1 MGDAGSL
8 VPLRRSVIFYFAMK
22 TFATLTLIG
31 RDKSGVIAA
40 VTQFLFDC
48 QANIEALEE
57 QVSRG
62 QFSMTL
68 QASWPSKGFQEK
80 PVREGL
86 ARLAARL
93 SMELKV
99 HFAPQRTL
107 QRMALFVTREPH
119 VLRSVLQAAQAGK
132 IKAQPALILG
142 NRHDLKPVAA
152 EHGIPFRHVDFNERA
167 AAERKTLQI
176 LEEQQIDF
184 IVLARFMKILS
195 PNFVWRW
202 KNKIINIHPS
212 LLPAFPGASAYRQA
226 YEKGV
231 KIVGVTAH
239 FVTPDLDQ
247 GPIIWQE
254 AFQTKPEESLESIVR
269 RGQAGE
275 SKCLVKAIR
284 IFLEKRLDVH
294 WGRVYGV

>member
-1 MGDAGSL
+1 MQLSG
-8 VPLRRSVIFYFAMK
+8 RVIVMK
-22 TFATLTLIG
+22 IYATATLIG
-31 RDKSGVIAA
+31 KDKSGVIAA
-40 VTQFLFDC
+40 VTQFLF
-48 QANIEALEE
+48 QHKANIEALEE

-68 QASWPSKGFQEK
+68 QASWLKKDLDETKIRAGLQE
-80 PVREGL
+80 L
-86 ARLAARL
+86 ASRMK
-93 SMELKV
+93 MELKL
-99 HFAPQRTL
+99 HFAPARSR

-119 VLRSVLQAAQAGK
+119 ALESVLKAVKQGK
-132 IKAQPALILG
+132 VKADASLVIG
-142 NRHDLKPVAA
+142 NRKDLEPVAKA
-152 EHGIPFRHVDFNERA
+152 AGLPFVLLPFQERA
-167 AAERKTLQI
+167 ESEKKALQI
-176 LEEQQIDF
+176 LEEYQIDF

-202 KNKIINIHPS
+202 KNKILNIHPS

-247 GPIIWQE
+247 GPIICQE
-254 AFQTKPEESLESIVR
+254 SFKTRPEEGLVSIVK
-269 RGQAGE
+269 RGQDCE
-275 SKCLVKAIR
+275 SKCLVRALGLYLKN
-284 IFLEKRLDVH
+284 RLDVH